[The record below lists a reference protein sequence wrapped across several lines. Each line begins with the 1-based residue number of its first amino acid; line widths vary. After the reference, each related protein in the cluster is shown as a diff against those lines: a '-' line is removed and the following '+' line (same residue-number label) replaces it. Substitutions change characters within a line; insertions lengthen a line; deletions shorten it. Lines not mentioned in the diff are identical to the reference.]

1 MTLKKRNTK
10 ENHQTT
16 REETK
21 RRRKEQGKTI
31 QHPKAINTM
40 AIRAYLLMITLNVN
54 VLNSPIKK
62 LKVAECIKRQ
72 DLSILCSL

>member
-1 MTLKKRNTK
+1 MTLKKETLK
-10 ENHQTT
+10 KIIKPKSS

-31 QHPKAINTM
+31 QHPKAINKM

-54 VLNSPIKK
+54 VLSSPIKK
-62 LKVAECIKRQ
+62 LKVA
-72 DLSILCSL
+72 